1 MKRLATLFFVM
12 SLMFSSLPMNVCY
25 AAEYQEN
32 VLDKIVDSFATMGKK
47 GLEKDQI
54 LAQRK
59 ADRVKRYAEQE
70 AKRIQK
76 EAGKAGKDMK
86 KKLGF

>member
-32 VLDKIVDSFATMGKK
+32 VLDKIKFWPSARPIG
-47 GLEKDQI
+47 
-54 LAQRK
+54 
-59 ADRVKRYAEQE
+59 
-70 AKRIQK
+70 
-76 EAGKAGKDMK
+76 
-86 KKLGF
+86 